1 MENNKLAVHS
11 FAFGEA
17 IRCAREARGISL
29 EAMAQ
34 KIGVVSSDLIAWEG
48 GQGPV
53 PFSAIQGIREVLGCS
68 YSELLDG
75 MRSPSEKKE
84 VWEALSW
91 LGENNDDVAD
101 GAFGLCLDYEGLVR
115 KVAPHWNLG
124 ESLEQKGITGY
135 APRERG
141 VFTFEVSAEV
151 EVQVKGVRREKAA
164 GEARG

>member
-1 MENNKLAVHS
+1 MENNNLAVCS

-48 GQGPV
+48 RQGPV
-53 PFSAIQGIREVLGCS
+53 PFSAIQSIRETLGCS

-84 VWEALSW
+84 AREALSW
-91 LGENNDDVAD
+91 LGENSDDVAD

-115 KVAPHWNLG
+115 EVAPHWDLG
-124 ESLEQKGITGY
+124 KSLEQKGIMGY
-135 APRERG
+135 VPREKG
-141 VFTFEVSAEV
+141 AFTFEVSAEV
-151 EVQVKGVRREKAA
+151 EVQVKGVRREKEA
-164 GEARG
+164 GGPRS

>member
-1 MENNKLAVHS
+1 MENNNLAVCS

-34 KIGVVSSDLIAWEG
+34 KIGVVSPDLIAWEG

-53 PFSAIQGIREVLGCS
+53 PFSAIQNIREVLGCS

-75 MRSPSEKKE
+75 IRSPSEKKE
-84 VWEALSW
+84 AREALSW
-91 LGENNDDVAD
+91 LGENSDDVPD

-115 KVAPHWNLG
+115 KVAPHWDLG
-124 ESLEQKGITGY
+124 KSLEQKGITGY

-141 VFTFEVSAEV
+141 IFTFEVSAEV
-151 EVQVKGVRREKAA
+151 EVQVKGVRRKKGA
-164 GEARG
+164 GEPRG